1 MWRWKKRRRSGRSIP
16 REIRQHQ
23 QAAQRLERRNAHSG
37 SPIDLFYSHYDCN
50 ELHPKAH
57 HCRISARITQT
68 LSITQSD
75 PADPGRRPSCCTSRR
90 SRIED
95 GPQDARQI
103 ASRARTEHRGRRR
116 LQADAALRVAPAG
129 CALCSCR
136 LCKATTR
143 LITIRPCVHTG
154 IDVRSREPRVED
166 ERG

>member
-1 MWRWKKRRRSGRSIP
+1 MTQGNELK
-16 REIRQHQ
+16 
-23 QAAQRLERRNAHSG
+23 RLESNGSHDFEIASRRTIDTSLKAVGTSDCANHS
-37 SPIDLFYSHYDCN
+37 S
-50 ELHPKAH
+50 K
-57 HCRISARITQT
+57 T

-154 IDVRSREPRVED
+154 GAGGTVGSMVTNAGHPKEFPEHQNHTLWNLRDFLFSH
-166 ERG
+166 